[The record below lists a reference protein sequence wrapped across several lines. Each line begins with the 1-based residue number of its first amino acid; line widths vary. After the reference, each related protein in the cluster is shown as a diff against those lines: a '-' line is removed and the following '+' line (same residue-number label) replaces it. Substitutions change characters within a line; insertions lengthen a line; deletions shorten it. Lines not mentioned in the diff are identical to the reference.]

1 MICSTGTSQDWMPH
15 SPALILLMYHHY
27 YYIKDDTKQR
37 GEHSSSWHYQTLDTE
52 DLLLYLPT
60 DFFGDLV
67 LEVDKKLS

>member
-1 MICSTGTSQDWMPH
+1 
-15 SPALILLMYHHY
+15 MYHHY